1 MFAAKV
7 PPDCLRM
14 STKLPK
20 TDGLLGAG
28 MGAGMGRL
36 PKFFRV
42 GSRLV
47 LEILPSVAA
56 TVIGGYLLAQLHF
69 GDAAEPSAPAQ
80 IATTTEEP
88 TVGQDR
94 AAMRE
99 VLKERRENPEPPAEV
114 RPVVTAAPAPEPVNP
129 PAAVTAQLPAAMD
142 SISASEPVDHATAP
156 SRPNVAVAPM
166 VLPRARPD
174 SVASVYAPAPPPGL
188 PQAPTIG
195 MDSPL
200 QVAPITLG
208 APAPAPVGPVVA
220 NPAQPPILPPV
231 MAEPP
236 ARRGVFSA
244 ISSIVGSAA
253 SATGN
258 TVNWVIDLPG
268 KAIDAG
274 GRVIGIDPP
283 PPPNRPFS

>member
-1 MFAAKV
+1 
-7 PPDCLRM
+7 
-14 STKLPK
+14 
-20 TDGLLGAG
+20 
-28 MGAGMGRL
+28 MGRFPAL
-36 PKFFRV
+36 VKF
-42 GSRLV
+42 GSKLV
-47 LEILPSVAA
+47 LEIMPSVAA
-56 TVIGGYLLAQLHF
+56 TVIGGYLLTQLHF
-69 GDAAEPSAPAQ
+69 SHTPEPPASQPQVAAAPPPA
-80 IATTTEEP
+80 ATPDVP
-88 TVGQDR
+88 TVREDR

-114 RPVVTAAPAPEPVNP
+114 RPVVTAASAPEPVNP

-142 SISASEPVDHATAP
+142 SISASEPVDHVTAP

-236 ARRGVFSA
+236 PRRGVFSA